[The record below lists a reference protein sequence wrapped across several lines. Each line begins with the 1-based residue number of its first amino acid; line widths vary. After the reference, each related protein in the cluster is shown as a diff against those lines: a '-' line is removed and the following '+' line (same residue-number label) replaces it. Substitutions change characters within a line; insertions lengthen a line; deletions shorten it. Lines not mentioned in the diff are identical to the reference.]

1 MKQGALIF
9 DERTDRYDICSTY
22 RKDCSLCKT
31 HSIRRVVLEEIVLRN
46 LREAISYVTQYE
58 DDFIQRAAEQSLRE
72 RDKALAQKK
81 AVLAQ
86 SEKRIA
92 ELDVIFKRI
101 YEDNIS
107 GKLSDDRFI
116 KLSRDYEQE
125 QEQLK
130 AVVETLGREVKQQE
144 QKKTNIR
151 KFISVVKKYT
161 DMTQL
166 DATILREF
174 VEQIRVSDTYT
185 TDEQQ
190 RRVKIREIEIVYN
203 FIGAFDF
210 EEAREQSQ
218 TAQDKNN
225 AKVGAA

>member
-1 MKQGALIF
+1 M
-9 DERTDRYDICSTY
+9 
-22 RKDCSLCKT
+22 
-31 HSIRRVVLEEIVLRN
+31 
-46 LREAISYVTQYE
+46 TQYE
-58 DDFIQRAAEQSLRE
+58 DDFIQRAAERSLRE

-107 GKLSDDRFI
+107 GKLSDERFI

-125 QEQLK
+125 QAQLK

-144 QKKTNIR
+144 QKKTNVR

-161 DMTQL
+161 
-166 DATILREF
+166 
-174 VEQIRVSDTYT
+174 
-185 TDEQQ
+185 
-190 RRVKIREIEIVYN
+190 
-203 FIGAFDF
+203 
-210 EEAREQSQ
+210 
-218 TAQDKNN
+218 
-225 AKVGAA
+225 